1 MFAHTLLI
9 IVQAASAPHIAPD
22 AAQTLVTLSQSLQA
36 QAQRRAQDMAR
47 SPAAPAEALSVQDPF
62 LTELSEF
69 SLRTYQLSRAVDE
82 SGGPTDLRCIFRGMS
97 EDAQH
102 RADLLSE
109 DATRAD
115 HARVY
120 QEIMRLTGQAGEIA
134 ATPDAQAAELGAFSC
149 PVGAPDQ

>member
-9 IVQAASAPHIAPD
+9 IVQAASAPQIAPD
-22 AAQTLVTLSQSLQA
+22 AAQALVTLSHSLEAEARQ
-36 QAQRRAQDMAR
+36 RAQDMAR
-47 SPAAPAEALSVQDPF
+47 SPAAPADALPVQDPF

-97 EDAQH
+97 EDAQY
-102 RADLLSE
+102 RSDLLS
-109 DATRAD
+109 DAATRAD

-120 QEIMRLTGQAGEIA
+120 QEIARLTGQAAEIA
-134 ATPDAQAAELGAFSC
+134 ATPDAQSAALSAYSC
-149 PVGAPDQ
+149 PVEAADQ